1 MSKKKRK
8 KNKKNIYQKF
18 TSLFIT
24 LFVIGAILWGGL
36 YAVNRVIGEDN
47 IDNNEGAENQVL
59 SKKKEE
65 INALVCGTNQ
75 NLTDTMI
82 YVNYDVKNG
91 KVAMMS
97 IPRDTY
103 ITNEYC
109 IGHKLNSLYRGK
121 NVQPFINQIEELI
134 GVDIDY
140 YLIFDSKM
148 LHEIVDAVGGVEV
161 DVPIRMKYDDPT
173 QNLHI
178 DLKPGVQVL
187 NGKQAEQ
194 FVRYRKGNDGSG
206 YAMGDLQRTEVQQQ
220 FIKNFI
226 STVLSTKNLTKIPD
240 LINIALDNTDTNITA
255 REALKYSTDVIKV
268 DTSNITSCTA
278 PGEAKYINGVSYFV
292 LDEAKTKTLVENKL
306 VEQIE
311 TTTDS
316 N

>member
-24 LFVIGAILWGGL
+24 SFIIGAILWGGL
-36 YAVNRVIGEDN
+36 YAVNRVIGEDD
-47 IDNNEGAENQVL
+47 IDSKGAGNQIS

-75 NLTDTMI
+75 DLTDTMI

-91 KVAMMS
+91 KVSMMS

-109 IGHKLNSLYRGK
+109 NGHKLNSLYRGK

-226 STVLSTKNLTKIPD
+226 STVLSAKNLTKIPD

>member
-24 LFVIGAILWGGL
+24 LFIIGAILWGGL
-36 YAVNRVIGEDN
+36 FAVNRVIGEDD
-47 IDNNEGAENQVL
+47 IDNKGAGNQIS

-75 NLTDTMI
+75 DLTDTMI

-103 ITNEYC
+103 IMNEYC
-109 IGHKLNSLYRGK
+109 NGHKLNSLYRGK
-121 NVQPFINQIEELI
+121 NVQPFISQIEELI

-194 FVRYRKGNDGSG
+194 FVRYRKSNDGSG

-226 STVLSTKNLTKIPD
+226 ATVLSTKNLTKIPD